1 MKHQTS
7 DLKKVL
13 SELERLLREN
23 PELVDPLA
31 QALDSA
37 LDALSPESI
46 PGYWELRSSLTT
58 PGEDAGW
65 KMGSAGRHLMK
76 GTAGADT
83 INGTRSHDAI
93 RGGEGGD
100 LLSGGKGRDALYGED
115 GDDRLNG
122 GSGGDRLLGG
132 SGEDRLF
139 GDRGW
144 DRLKGGVGNDQLAGG
159 NGRDRLM
166 GGEGDDRL
174 DGGAG
179 RDRLDGGAGIDVLLG
194 GAGRDVLGG
203 KAGSEDYLGSG
214 NVYEGGAGDDTLRG
228 TLEGDLYKFNLGD
241 GRDRIQEWLSGSD
254 AAPSGTDILRFGEG
268 INPDDVNVERNGNDL
283 IFHLSNGTDAV
294 RVQDWFKDGNY
305 QLERIEFVDGTVWS
319 GEYVNRLTP
328 ASDIGRVG
336 GSPTRGV
343 QSLWALESEGSGRE
357 MDSGGLEGGGKSSA
371 SSAALLER
379 SGPQASP
386 ASAPPASLFT
396 GSDRVASQVQQLIQA
411 MAEFNPPTEMS
422 WSQPIQDNPSAL
434 QQILAQYWD
443 NTNGK

>member
-1 MKHQTS
+1 
-7 DLKKVL
+7 
-13 SELERLLREN
+13 
-23 PELVDPLA
+23 
-31 QALDSA
+31 
-37 LDALSPESI
+37 
-46 PGYWELRSSLTT
+46 
-58 PGEDAGW
+58 
-65 KMGSAGRHLMK
+65 MK
-76 GTAGADT
+76 GTTAADT
-83 INGTRSHDAI
+83 ITGTRRDEAI
-93 RGGEGGD
+93 KGGEGGD

-122 GSGGDRLLGG
+122 GGGGDRLLGG

-159 NGRDRLM
+159 NGRDRLL

-194 GAGRDVLGG
+194 GTGRDVLGG
-203 KAGSEDYLGSG
+203 KAGSEDYMGSG
-214 NVYEGGAGDDTLRG
+214 NVYEGGAGNDVLRG
-228 TLEGDLYKFNLGD
+228 TLDGDLYKFNLSD
-241 GRDRIQEWLSGSD
+241 GQDLIRDWGGADSVSPPFAKGGRGGIWHEPDPGQNAGETGV
-254 AAPSGTDILRFGEG
+254 AVPGPMGTDILRFGEG
-268 INPDDVNVERNGNDL
+268 IAPDEVNVERKGNDL
-283 IFHLSNGTDAV
+283 IFRLSNGKDAV

-305 QLERIEFVDGTVWS
+305 QLEQVQFADGTVWS

-328 ASDIGRVG
+328 TTV
-336 GSPTRGV
+336 P
-343 QSLWALESEGSGRE
+343 
-357 MDSGGLEGGGKSSA
+357 EGGGKSSA

-396 GSDRVASQVQQLIQA
+396 GSDLVASQVQQLIQA

-422 WSQPIQDNPSAL
+422 WSQPMQDNPSAL
-434 QQILAQYWD
+434 QQILAQYWE
-443 NTNGK
+443 NPNGK